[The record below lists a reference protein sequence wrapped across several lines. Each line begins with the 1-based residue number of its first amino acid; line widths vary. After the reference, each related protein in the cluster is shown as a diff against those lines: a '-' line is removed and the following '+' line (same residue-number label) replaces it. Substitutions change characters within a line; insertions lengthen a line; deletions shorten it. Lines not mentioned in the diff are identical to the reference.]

1 MHKQHNYLQEILVPP
16 FLHLYKVHISLL
28 KASEVGS
35 FHLICSHWC
44 QIVLKGTKKN
54 EKILICK
61 KNGLYV
67 IC

>member
-1 MHKQHNYLQEILVPP
+1 
-16 FLHLYKVHISLL
+16 
-28 KASEVGS
+28 
-35 FHLICSHWC
+35 LICSHWC